1 MVLLLPTEARALL
14 PTLLL
19 LLPTTTAEAEVLAT
33 TTSPEVAGTTKEGRW
48 KGREEVH
55 TMEVAAFPGPELMLR
70 SLHIGRA

>member
-33 TTSPEVAGTTKEGRW
+33 TTSPEVAGTTKEGR
-48 KGREEVH
+48 EEVH